1 MDERERNG
9 ATSIDDFSR
18 AMKEPVYNRI
28 LKQWVGRG
36 ELEYEVYLKTEVLL
50 NLQYPP
56 DERVCPEELMFQI
69 THQAQELWLKL
80 LNEEGVR
87 LVGEIEQDDLW
98 AAGARVE
105 RMARIQRCLLAEMDV
120 LNTLSPR
127 EFQIIRRS
135 LGTGSGQESHGY
147 NRLTQVL
154 SRGVEG
160 AIKRLCE
167 RRGISLEDVYAEP
180 SKAPDAQRV
189 CEQLMDVDQSFQ
201 EWLVR
206 HFLLVRRTIGVARS
220 VHALDGFP
228 TNALAARMVQPLF
241 PSLWDV
247 RVELTKTWEPDGG
260 YPVGADRK
268 KPPPAKS
275 PAP

>member
-1 MDERERNG
+1 MGDRSDE
-9 ATSIDDFSR
+9 ASPADDFRR
-18 AMKEPVYNRI
+18 AMREPVFNRI

-36 ELEYEVYLKTEVLL
+36 ELQYEIYLKTETLL

-56 DERVCPEELMFQI
+56 DELVCPEELMFQI
-69 THQAQELWLKL
+69 VHQAQELWLKL
-80 LNEEGVR
+80 LNDEGVH
-87 LVGEIEQDDLW
+87 LVADLERDDLW
-98 AAGARVE
+98 GASGRVE
-105 RMARIQRCLLAEMDV
+105 RMARIQRCLGAEMDV
-120 LNTLSPR
+120 LTTLGPR
-127 EFQIIRRS
+127 EFQVIRRS
-135 LGTGSGQESHGY
+135 LGTGSGQESPGY

-154 SRGVEG
+154 SRGIED

-167 RRGISLEDVYAEP
+167 RRAISLEDVYGEP
-180 SKAPDAQRV
+180 SKAPDAQRI
-189 CEQLMDVDQSFQ
+189 CEQLVDLDQAFQ

-206 HFLLVRRTIGVARS
+206 HFLLVRRTIGVART

-247 RVELTKTWEPDGG
+247 RVELTKAWQPEGG

-268 KPPPAKS
+268 KPPTTG
-275 PAP
+275 